1 MELCEK
7 LIMNVVRTQIDN
19 MSRTLDMV
27 EECDGKSLKYYSF
40 FLAVYYQAD
49 QIKKAIEI
57 YMEQKK
63 ESGWE
68 MCKEMAETQRRVF
81 EKQCEESEE
90 NK

>member
-1 MELCEK
+1 MEQLCEK

-27 EECDGKSLKYYSF
+27 EECDGKSLNSF

-81 EKQCEESEE
+81 EKQCEESEKKE
-90 NK
+90 